1 MGNRR
6 RLNTRSLKA
15 AQQRNR
21 RVQRLQKKSGLTTE
35 IVVDKSKTDSKK
47 L

>member
-15 AQQRNR
+15 NQQRNR
-21 RVQRLQKKSGLTTE
+21 RVQLLQRNCGLSAEPAEKAKSE
-35 IVVDKSKTDSKK
+35 IKK